1 MFVKNAQILKIFFIF
16 DKTIKQITMKNL
28 LGVLV
33 LFLAFTVNASAQ
45 ETFKKVDGKV
55 EAKSNLAALS
65 EVVPVQGTMSED
77 LFRLFEYKYRNLN
90 ENLSKE
96 RKVEL
101 AKIIEL
107 KLRATLSESQMKSI
121 ESKPGLLKK
130 LTN

>member
-1 MFVKNAQILKIFFIF
+1 MKIFFIF
-16 DKTIKQITMKNL
+16 DKTIKQIIMKNL
-28 LGVLV
+28 LGALV

-45 ETFKKVDGKV
+45 ESFKKADEKI
-55 EAKSNLAALS
+55 EAKANLEALS
-65 EVVPVQGTMSED
+65 KVITLEGTLSED
-77 LFRLFEYKYRNLN
+77 LLHLFEYKYRNLN

-101 AKIIEL
+101 AKMIEL
-107 KLRATLSESQMKSI
+107 KLRATLTEAQMKSI

>member
-1 MFVKNAQILKIFFIF
+1 
-16 DKTIKQITMKNL
+16 MKNL
-28 LGVLV
+28 LGALV

-45 ETFKKVDGKV
+45 ETFKKVDEKV

-65 EVVPVQGTMSED
+65 EVVPVQGTLSED
-77 LFRLFEYKYRNLN
+77 LFRLFEYKHRNLN
-90 ENLSKE
+90 GNLSAE
-96 RKVEL
+96 RKAEL

-107 KLRATLSESQMKSI
+107 KLRATLSQEQMQSI

>member
-1 MFVKNAQILKIFFIF
+1 MKIFFIF

-28 LGVLV
+28 LGALV

-45 ETFKKVDGKV
+45 ETFKKVDEKV
-55 EAKSNLAALS
+55 EAKTNLAALS
-65 EVVPVQGTMSED
+65 EVVPVQGTLSED

-90 ENLSKE
+90 ENLSAE
-96 RKVEL
+96 RKIEL
-101 AKIIEL
+101 AKIIEM

-121 ESKPGLLKK
+121 ENKAGLLNK

>member
-1 MFVKNAQILKIFFIF
+1 
-16 DKTIKQITMKNL
+16 MKNL
-28 LGVLV
+28 LGALI

-45 ETFKKVDGKV
+45 ETFKKVDEKV
-55 EAKSNLAALS
+55 EAKTNLAALS
-65 EVVPVQGTMSED
+65 EVVTVQGTLSED

-90 ENLSKE
+90 ENLSAE

-107 KLRATLSESQMKSI
+107 KLRATLSEAQMESI
-121 ESKPGLLKK
+121 EKKPGLLKK

>member
-1 MFVKNAQILKIFFIF
+1 MKIFSIF

-28 LGVLV
+28 LGALV

-45 ETFKKVDGKV
+45 ETFKKVDEKV
-55 EAKSNLAALS
+55 EAKTNLAALS
-65 EVVPVQGTMSED
+65 EVVPVQGTLSED
-77 LFRLFEYKYRNLN
+77 LFRLFEYKHRNLN
-90 ENLSKE
+90 ENLSAE

-107 KLRATLSESQMKSI
+107 KLRATLSESQMLKI

>member
-1 MFVKNAQILKIFFIF
+1 
-16 DKTIKQITMKNL
+16 MKNL
-28 LGVLV
+28 LGALV

-45 ETFKKVDGKV
+45 ESFKKVDEKI

-101 AKIIEL
+101 AKVIEL

>member
-1 MFVKNAQILKIFFIF
+1 MKIFFIF
-16 DKTIKQITMKNL
+16 DKTIKQIIMKNL
-28 LGVLV
+28 LGALV

-45 ETFKKVDGKV
+45 ESFKKVDEKI
-55 EAKSNLAALS
+55 EAKANLEALS
-65 EVVPVQGTMSED
+65 KVITLEGTLSED
-77 LFRLFEYKYRNLN
+77 LLHLFEYKYRNLN

-101 AKIIEL
+101 AKVIEL

>member
-1 MFVKNAQILKIFFIF
+1 MKIFFIF
-16 DKTIKQITMKNL
+16 DKTIKQLKMKKL
-28 LGVLV
+28 LGALV

-45 ETFKKVDGKV
+45 ETFKKVDEKV

-65 EVVPVQGTMSED
+65 EVVPVQGTLSQD

-90 ENLSKE
+90 ENLSADK
-96 RKVEL
+96 KAEL

-107 KLRATLSESQMKSI
+107 KLRATLTAEQMQSI
-121 ESKPGLLKK
+121 EKKPGLLKK

>member
-1 MFVKNAQILKIFFIF
+1 MKIFFIF
-16 DKTIKQITMKNL
+16 DKTIKQNTMKNL
-28 LGVLV
+28 LGALV

-45 ETFKKVDGKV
+45 ETFKKVDEKV
-55 EAKSNLAALS
+55 EAKTNLAALS
-65 EVVPVQGTMSED
+65 EVVPVQGTLSDD

-90 ENLSKE
+90 ENLSAE

-107 KLRATLSESQMKSI
+107 KLRATLSADQMQSI
-121 ESKPGLLKK
+121 EKKPGLLKK

>member
-1 MFVKNAQILKIFFIF
+1 MKRASILKIFFIF

-28 LGVLV
+28 LGALV

-45 ETFKKVDGKV
+45 ETFKKVDEKV
-55 EAKSNLAALS
+55 EAKTNLAALS
-65 EVVPVQGTMSED
+65 EVVQLDAKLSQD
-77 LFRLFEYKYRNLN
+77 LFGLFEYKYRNLN

-101 AKIIEL
+101 ARIIEL
-107 KLRATLSESQMKSI
+107 KLRATLNESQMQSI
-121 ESKPGLLKK
+121 EKKEGLLKK

>member
-1 MFVKNAQILKIFFIF
+1 MKIFFIF

-45 ETFKKVDGKV
+45 ETFKKVDEKV
-55 EAKSNLAALS
+55 EANTNLAALS
-65 EVVPVQGTMSED
+65 EVVPVQGTLSD
-77 LFRLFEYKYRNLN
+77 NLF

-101 AKIIEL
+101 AKVIEL
-107 KLRATLSESQMKSI
+107 KLRATPSESQMKSI